1 MRAALAAALLV
12 CCLQSAVPAAPAVG
26 TTDTMTDEWTP
37 SAQQCVAARGE
48 PHVLPPLSAAS
59 ASTVSTGSVSAGVGA
74 AGADARVADSGSA
87 RARLAAGNGLPSEAP
102 AHPGGSPTRAVG
114 SASSA
119 DIVVKVHAHVLRTKA
134 RGGVARARIRSQ
146 VDVLNAAFAGRQS
159 PLAASSPFRF
169 RLASADVTTRRQWSR
184 LGEGTLAESRAK
196 RSLHRGTSED
206 LNLYIA
212 MMSTGVLGWGTQ
224 PTRYREQPKMDG
236 VVVARST
243 LPGGQ
248 AGRHSA
254 GDSAV
259 HETGHWLGLLH
270 TFAGGCGPHGDRVAD
285 TAPQAKPNYGCHPQR
300 NTCSAPGRDPVHNFM
315 DYGDDACMDR
325 FTAGQVVRMRDSW
338 QRLRNRR
345 A

>member
-1 MRAALAAALLV
+1 MRAASAAILLV
-12 CCLQSAVPAAPAVG
+12 CCLQSVTPAGAAVRPTDTVPDATRSLVQRCVPAGVERQVRMSPAG
-26 TTDTMTDEWTP
+26 A
-37 SAQQCVAARGE
+37 SASASAAGAAARG
-48 PHVLPPLSAAS
+48 AA
-59 ASTVSTGSVSAGVGA
+59 AN
-74 AGADARVADSGSA
+74 
-87 RARLAAGNGLPSEAP
+87 RALANL
-102 AHPGGSPTRAVG
+102 
-114 SASSA
+114 ASSPA
-119 DIVVKVHAHVLRTKA
+119 WNPGTSSPGVVVRVHAHVLRTKA

-146 VDVLNAAFAGRQS
+146 IDVLNAAFAGRQS
-159 PLAASSPFRF
+159 PYAAPSPFRF
-169 RLASADVTTRRQWSR
+169 RLLSIDVTTRRAWSR

-300 NTCSAPGRDPVHNFM
+300 NTCSAPGRDSVHNFM

-338 QRLRNRR
+338 QRLRDRR

>member
-12 CCLQSAVPAAPAVG
+12 GCLQSAVPGPTAVRA
-26 TTDTMTDEWTP
+26 TDTVSDASN
-37 SAQQCVAARGE
+37 SAAQRCFPAGVE
-48 PHVLPPLSAAS
+48 PQALLSPGAGAAAS
-59 ASTVSTGSVSAGVGA
+59 ALSAPSFARGVGSNSTLANSA
-74 AGADARVADSGSA
+74 AG
-87 RARLAAGNGLPSEAP
+87 
-102 AHPGGSPTRAVG
+102 
-114 SASSA
+114 SSTSSR
-119 DIVVKVHAHVLRTKA
+119 DVVVRVHAHVLRTKT

-146 VDVLNAAFAGRQS
+146 VDVLNAAYAGRQS
-159 PLAASSPFRF
+159 PFAATSPFRF
-169 RLASADVTTRRQWSR
+169 RLASVDVTNRRTWSR
-184 LGEGTLAESRAK
+184 LGEGTLAELQAK

-236 VVVARST
+236 VVVRRST
-243 LPGGQ
+243 LPGGHD
-248 AGRHSA
+248 GRHSG

-285 TAPQAKPNYGCHPQR
+285 TAPEAKPSYACRPQR
-300 NTCSAPGRDPVHNFM
+300 DTCSAPGRDPVHNFM

-325 FTAGQVVRMRDSW
+325 FTTGQVVRMRDSW
-338 QRLRNRR
+338 QRLRDRR